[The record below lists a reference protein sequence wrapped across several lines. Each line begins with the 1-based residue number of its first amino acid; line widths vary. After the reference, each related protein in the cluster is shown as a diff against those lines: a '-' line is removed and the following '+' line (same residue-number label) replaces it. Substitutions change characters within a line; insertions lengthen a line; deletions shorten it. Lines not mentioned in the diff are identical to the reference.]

1 MSPEQET
8 FLFELFK
15 AHAEALVRYAASFLN
30 DTDRAE
36 EVVQEAFRVA
46 VIHID
51 ELMGHEAPE
60 YWLKRTVKNKA
71 LKNEEARQ
79 RYLLRFFSLEDD
91 DAVADTA
98 ADFTEKI
105 VDKHSQSPFFCYGE
119 NPSGLDGGRVL
130 HIAKARFGKGRP

>member
-51 ELMGHEAPE
+51 ELMDHEAPE
-60 YWLKRTVKNKA
+60 YWLKRTVK
-71 LKNEEARQ
+71 
-79 RYLLRFFSLEDD
+79 
-91 DAVADTA
+91 
-98 ADFTEKI
+98 I
-105 VDKHSQSPFFCYGE
+105 KHSRTRKHD
-119 NPSGLDGGRVL
+119 SGIYSGSFPWRTMTLLPTPLRIL
-130 HIAKARFGKGRP
+130 QRRL